1 MPICFMSCILILDNL
16 VSWEKYERERDGLAD
31 KLAAADTELVDTKK
45 VFNMEMAPKDHADR
59 MKTAATMRKG
69 IEDSFNAMV
78 KANETLN
85 QLLEDDMKMELGE
98 QVKNSKYII
107 FNNVCI
113 LDDEIIYTY
122 GFIYIRAKNAGQKCT
137 SCSSTFLTRRDKLS
151 IKMISR

>member
-1 MPICFMSCILILDNL
+1 MPICFMSRILILDNL

-59 MKTAATMRKG
+59 IKTAATMRKG

-98 QVKNSKYII
+98 QVKHSKYII
-107 FNNVCI
+107 FRNVYI
-113 LDDEIIYTY
+113 LEY
-122 GFIYIRAKNAGQKCT
+122 IYININIFEKRMQDKNVHPA
-137 SCSSTFLTRRDKLS
+137 
-151 IKMISR
+151 

>member
-1 MPICFMSCILILDNL
+1 MPICFMSRILILDNL
-16 VSWEKYERERDGLAD
+16 VSWEKYERERDGLSD

-107 FNNVCI
+107 FYNVCI
-113 LDDEIIYTY
+113 FTY
-122 GFIYIRAKNAGQKCT
+122 IHINLYIFELRMQDKNVRPAAVR
-137 SCSSTFLTRRDKLS
+137 F
-151 IKMISR
+151 

>member
-1 MPICFMSCILILDNL
+1 MPICFMSRILILDNL

-98 QVKNSKYII
+98 QVKHSKYII
-107 FNNVCI
+107 FRNVYI
-113 LDDEIIYTY
+113 FTA
-122 GFIYIRAKNAGQKCT
+122 IYIYINVNIFEKRMQDKNVHPA
-137 SCSSTFLTRRDKLS
+137 
-151 IKMISR
+151 

>member
-1 MPICFMSCILILDNL
+1 MPICFMSRILILDNL

-59 MKTAATMRKG
+59 IKTAATMRKG

-98 QVKNSKYII
+98 QVKHSKYII
-107 FNNVCI
+107 FRNVYI
-113 LDDEIIYTY
+113 LDD
-122 GFIYIRAKNAGQKCT
+122 IYIHKCKHIRKKNARQKCT
-137 SCSSTFLTRRDKLS
+137 SCINTFLTRRDKLS

>member
-1 MPICFMSCILILDNL
+1 MPICFMSRILILDNL

-113 LDDEIIYTY
+113 LDDEIW
-122 GFIYIRAKNAGQKCT
+122 
-137 SCSSTFLTRRDKLS
+137 
-151 IKMISR
+151 ISRSTYIHMDSYIFELRMQDKNVRPAAVRF

>member
-1 MPICFMSCILILDNL
+1 MSRILILDNL

-59 MKTAATMRKG
+59 IKTAATMRKG

-98 QVKNSKYII
+98 QVNNSKYII
-107 FNNVCI
+107 FHNVCI
-113 LDDEIIYTY
+113 LEDGLCGYR
-122 GFIYIRAKNAGQKCT
+122 IR
-137 SCSSTFLTRRDKLS
+137 
-151 IKMISR
+151 

>member
-1 MPICFMSCILILDNL
+1 MSRILISDNL

-98 QVKNSKYII
+98 QVKHSKYII
-107 FNNVCI
+107 FRQCI
-113 LDDEIIYTY
+113 HYIYIHK
-122 GFIYIRAKNAGQKCT
+122 FIHIRAKNARQKCT
-137 SCSSTFLTRRDKLS
+137 SCINTFLTRRDRLS
-151 IKMISR
+151 IKTILLISKNLS

>member
-1 MPICFMSCILILDNL
+1 MSRILILDNL

-98 QVKNSKYII
+98 QVKHSKYII
-107 FNNVCI
+107 FRNVYI
-113 LDDEIIYTY
+113 FMYIHK
-122 GFIYIRAKNAGQKCT
+122 FIHIQDKNARQKCT
-137 SCSSTFLTRRDKLS
+137 SCINTFLTRRDKLS

>member
-1 MPICFMSCILILDNL
+1 MSSILISDNL

-59 MKTAATMRKG
+59 IKTAATMRKG

-98 QVKNSKYII
+98 QVKHSKYII
-107 FNNVCI
+107 FRNVYAVI
-113 LDDEIIYTY
+113 H
-122 GFIYIRAKNAGQKCT
+122 IYIHKFIHIRDKNARQKCT
-137 SCSSTFLTRRDKLS
+137 SCINTFLTRRDKLS

>member
-1 MPICFMSCILILDNL
+1 MSSILISDNL

-98 QVKNSKYII
+98 QVKHSKYII
-107 FNNVCI
+107 FRNVYI
-113 LDDEIIYTY
+113 LDYKIRIIYIHK
-122 GFIYIRAKNAGQKCT
+122 FIHIQDKNARQKCT
-137 SCSSTFLTRRDKLS
+137 SCINTFLTRRDKLS